1 VSWLQTY
8 GTIQATSI
16 PISYSEVK
24 ENTFI
29 DDSLD
34 EHYLLTVLSGAT

>member
-1 VSWLQTY
+1 MP
-8 GTIQATSI
+8 ATSI
-16 PISYSEVK
+16 PISYGEVK
-24 ENTFI
+24 ENTSI